1 MRVPNQRARASTA
14 RLQDIRLVL
23 VGQHA
28 LVRAVLREIV
38 EAHPQV
44 QVVAEAADVDEA
56 IDMIRDATPDVVLV
70 DTELPIYQIIPAVQ
84 RLKHECPG
92 SPVVL
97 LGHRSSDDELF
108 AAIQAGAAAHVLDDA
123 RPSELV
129 RTIRAVADG
138 EYLIDQ
144 EVAARPA
151 VARHVLEAFRDAS
164 LFREVANQDL
174 ASTAF
179 APLSPR
185 ESEILE
191 AIARGMTNKDVAATL
206 SIGEQTVKNHVTSIL
221 RKLAVNGRTQA
232 VLYALRK
239 SWIGISDEPPRRR
252 N

>member
-1 MRVPNQRARASTA
+1 MPNQRGRSTGA
-14 RLQDIRLVL
+14 RLRDIRIIL
-23 VGQHA
+23 VGEHA
-28 LVRAVLREIV
+28 LVRSVLRELI
-38 EAHPQV
+38 EAHPQIRV
-44 QVVAEAADVDEA
+44 IAEAADADEA
-56 IDMIRDATPDVVLV
+56 IEAIRDQTPDVVLV
-70 DTELPIYQIIPAVQ
+70 DTELPIYQIVPAIQ
-84 RLKHECPG
+84 HLKHECPG

-138 EYLIDQ
+138 EYLIDD

-174 ASTAF
+174 AQTAF
-179 APLSPR
+179 TPLSPR

-191 AIARGMTNKDVAATL
+191 AIAQGLTNRDVAEAL

>member
-1 MRVPNQRARASTA
+1 MPNQRARASTA

-70 DTELPIYQIIPAVQ
+70 DTELPIYQIVPAVQ

-191 AIARGMTNKDVAATL
+191 AIARGMTNKDVAAAL

>member
-1 MRVPNQRARASTA
+1 M
-14 RLQDIRLVL
+14 
-23 VGQHA
+23 
-28 LVRAVLREIV
+28 
-38 EAHPQV
+38 
-44 QVVAEAADVDEA
+44 
-56 IDMIRDATPDVVLV
+56 
-70 DTELPIYQIIPAVQ
+70 
-84 RLKHECPG
+84 PG

-138 EYLIDQ
+138 EYLID
-144 EVAARPA
+144 EASPPARRSRGTSSRRSGTLRCFARWPITISAA
-151 VARHVLEAFRDAS
+151 
-164 LFREVANQDL
+164 
-174 ASTAF
+174 TAF
-179 APLSPR
+179 TPLSPR
-185 ESEILE
+185 ESEVLE
-191 AIARGMTNKDVAATL
+191 AIARGMTNKDVADAL
-206 SIGEQTVKNHVTSIL
+206 AIGEQTVKNHVTSIL